1 MLQNIHLV
9 DAHGDS
15 FPNAVIDVT
24 YTRVT
29 KLSIKSVVEE
39 SHKTTEGDWIDEA
52 QPNEVEKDTVDTI
65 KFKAEYWSSRE
76 NHEKGKLS
84 RPLLDVTGEPLFTI
98 DLNEEDMEKWL
109 EKFEDHVTDN
119 QKKVWFCER
128 QLREVILPAL
138 RG

>member
-1 MLQNIHLV
+1 MLQKIHLI

-15 FPNAVIDVT
+15 FSEAVIDVT

-29 KLSIKSVVEE
+29 KLSIKSTVEE
-39 SHKTTEGDWIDEA
+39 SIKTTEGDWVDEE
-52 QPNEVEKDTVDTI
+52 QENEVEKDTVDTI

-128 QLREVILPAL
+128 QLKEVILPAL